1 VTAPEGDR
9 SLPPDR
15 RAVVRL
21 ARAGQRLDQHR
32 SEVAELRELVHGIDA
47 LQLVP
52 VEGEKWL
59 IGQLEVLLT
68 QADEAAR
75 QIAAGAPVGA
85 LNPLLHQLDQ
95 LLEHR
100 SWTVATATLGALRR
114 LRDELDAEI
123 RRLREDRIT
132 YQLWFSSV
140 ADAVA
145 AATAAGADVSAPDRA
160 LAAALRPVQEA
171 AADADAGRYDKVAI
185 TVAQARQLLQEQG
198 LLPDGDSAG
207 AQAGLQERIDT
218 ITAAGDLLQAADQR
232 RNRKTELFLI
242 SVPAESGPTGT
253 DSAVEYRVLLRRPSF
268 ESEQESNL
276 HTAVRLRPQD
286 QAGFRGM
293 ADDIAAAAIR
303 GVRAAV
309 DDPQSDPAA
318 GTRLILRTAPDRPG
332 PDGEGPAERLTRVG
346 KLMYGLLISDA
357 MQRLIAESD
366 CALTVTS
373 NDLELPWELMHDGEN
388 FLCVKRAFARMP
400 IGEVYPRRTRPSRI
414 RPRTPWRVLLIH
426 ADPYHADP
434 DRRLGA
440 AQREVEAIAER
451 LKTLVP
457 EENIRILR
465 PAEATVDAI
474 TRHLSSGDYD
484 VVHYAGHAG
493 FDPDDP
499 TRSHLVVHEGD
510 EFSADRIQKVLEG
523 RPVVFLNACDTSRAR
538 NAAESPGAGLVAR
551 AQGLAS
557 AFVYGGAHACVGSL
571 WPVFDDSARD
581 FAVSFYDRLF
591 HRQRI
596 GEALAQ
602 ARQQSR
608 EKNLDRLTWASYAL
622 YGDPLHR
629 LRDAPSPTPTSAG
642 RTGPAATT

>member
-1 VTAPEGDR
+1 VTASGQGRPAAQ
-9 SLPPDR
+9 DR

-21 ARAGQRLDQHR
+21 ARAVAGLDERRADVARLR
-32 SEVAELRELVHGIDA
+32 ALVEEIEPA
-47 LQLVP
+47 RLVS

-59 IGQLEVLLT
+59 ITQLELLLE
-68 QADEAAR
+68 QAGRAAR
-75 QIAAGAPVGA
+75 RVAVGAPAGALA
-85 LNPLLHQLDQ
+85 PLLRELEE
-95 LLEHR
+95 LLER
-100 SWTVATATLGALRR
+100 AIWAVATSTLAALHR
-114 LRDELDAEI
+114 LRDELDAQI
-123 RRLREDRIT
+123 QRLREDRTT
-132 YQLWFSSV
+132 YELWFSSV
-140 ADAVA
+140 AEAVG
-145 AATAAGADVSAPDRA
+145 AATAAGAAVSAPDRELA
-160 LAAALRPVQEA
+160 LALRPIRDT
-171 AADADAGRYDKVAI
+171 AADAAAGRYDSVAI
-185 TVAQARQLLQEQG
+185 AVARARELLREQG

-207 AQAGLQERIDT
+207 TQAGLQERIDA
-218 ITAAGDLLQAADQR
+218 ITAAGDALRQADER

-242 SVPAESGPTGT
+242 SVPAAEPGAADQGT
-253 DSAVEYRVLLRRPSF
+253 AESAVEYRVLLRRPSF

-303 GVRAAV
+303 GVRAATEGLAA
-309 DDPQSDPAA
+309 DPAA
-318 GTRLILRTAPDRPG
+318 GTRLIVRPG
-332 PDGEGPAERLTRVG
+332 PGGPGPPGEGPAERLTRVG

-373 NDLELPWELMHDGEN
+373 NDLELPWELMHDGDN

-400 IGEVYPRRTRPSRI
+400 IGAVFPRRTRPSRI

-426 ADPYHADP
+426 ADPHHADP
-434 DRRLGA
+434 DRRLPA
-440 AQREVEAIAER
+440 AQREVDAIAER
-451 LKTLVP
+451 LKSLVP
-457 EENIRILR
+457 EQNIRILR
-465 PAEATVDAI
+465 PPEATVDAL
-474 TRHLSSGDYD
+474 TQHFGSGDYD
-484 VVHYAGHAG
+484 VIHYAGHAG

-523 RPVVFLNACDTSRAR
+523 RPVVFLNACDTSRAG
-538 NAAESPGAGLVAR
+538 NAEDSPGAGLVAR

-571 WPVFDDSARD
+571 WPVFDDTARD

-608 EKNLDRLTWASYAL
+608 ERNLDRLTWASYAL
-622 YGDPLHR
+622 YGDPLYR
-629 LRDAPSPTPTSAG
+629 LRDAPPPSTGAG
-642 RTGPAATT
+642 RTVP